1 MDARQNPDD
10 TLLGMPSLRALRA
23 FVAAAKHQSFTRA
36 AEALCVTQAAISRQV
51 RELEAQLGTRLFVRA
66 GRAVQLTAD
75 GEVLFDAAQLSF
87 INLAQAAQRLRSPV
101 RAQASLTVCCSP
113 AFAALWLQPRLPDF
127 MASHPDIALRVI
139 ATPSFL
145 DLGASLRPDVIISK
159 LSAIGDAYTS
169 ERLFH
174 DVIYPVCSPRYQQ
187 EHAPLAT
194 LEALRDADLL
204 DLSPHG
210 RSQLAEHVDWSVWL
224 ALQRV
229 DLGARPPELRPLF
242 AANDYAL
249 LVQLAV
255 QGQGVALGWRHLVEP
270 LLADGRL
277 VRPLNAQLEHRERCH
292 HLSMRADRAD
302 ADACRRWR
310 AWVLAQ
316 CAEVA

>member
-51 RELEAQLGTRLFVRA
+51 RELETQLGTPLFVRA
-66 GRAVQLTAD
+66 GRAVQLTAE

-87 INLAQAAQRLRSPV
+87 INLAQAAQRLRGPA
-101 RAQASLTVCCSP
+101 RAKASLTLCCSP
-113 AFAALWLQPRLPDF
+113 AFAALWLQPRLADF
-127 MASHPDIALRVI
+127 RLSHPDIALRVI

-145 DLGASLRPDVIISK
+145 GLDTSLRPDVIISK

-174 DVIYPVCSPRYQQ
+174 DVIYPVCSPAYQQ
-187 EHAPLAT
+187 AHGPLET
-194 LEALRDADLL
+194 LAQLREAELL

-210 RSQLAEHVDWSVWL
+210 RAQLAEHVDWSVWL
-224 ALQRV
+224 ALHHAQVKAPAAEPRV
-229 DLGARPPELRPLF
+229 VLAS
-242 AANDYAL
+242 NDYAL

-255 QGQGVALGWRHLVEP
+255 QGQGVTLGWRHLVAP
-270 LLADGRL
+270 MLADGRL
-277 VRPLNAQLEHRERCH
+277 VRPLRESLEHRERCH
-292 HLSMRADRAD
+292 HLSMRADRAEHE
-302 ADACRRWR
+302 ACRQLR
-310 AWVLAQ
+310 AWLLAQ
-316 CAEVA
+316 CADSP